1 MLLWELLSSRK
12 IGDGSRGAFESKV
25 DVAVPIGLLYS
36 LSMEASVCRPVL
48 LFSICSMAYSK
59 PI

>member
-48 LFSICSMAYSK
+48 FSICSMAYSK
-59 PI
+59 PF